1 MNIYQQILQ
10 KIEEDYKNNPIRT
23 CEMCGKKYDS
33 KGILPEHMQFDISQE
48 KGFDL
53 CPNCYEKY
61 EDNYHK
67 AQDLWQ

>member
-1 MNIYQQILQ
+1 
-10 KIEEDYKNNPIRT
+10 
-23 CEMCGKKYDS
+23 MCGKKYDS